1 VRVVTRPASRAA
13 VVLTVLTL
21 VFLARVAGQ
30 ALVVFLG
37 VTWLPPADSWY
48 SGLLPYPLLL
58 PTQILILIAQSMMDR
73 AAWTGRPSFHRPRP
87 RASRALR
94 WLSYAYALAMAAR
107 YAITRTHSIPITF
120 HWILAAYLHTLSG
133 VWRDRGESV
142 RSRTSTQRR
151 AGVGEAGTRWGP

>member
-1 VRVVTRPASRAA
+1 VTRPASRAA

-30 ALVVFLG
+30 ALVVFFG
-37 VTWLPPADSWY
+37 VTWLPPPDSWY

-58 PTQILILIAQSMMDR
+58 PT
-73 AAWTGRPSFHRPRP
+73 H
-87 RASRALR
+87 
-94 WLSYAYALAMAAR
+94 
-107 YAITRTHSIPITF
+107 AITRTHSIPIIV